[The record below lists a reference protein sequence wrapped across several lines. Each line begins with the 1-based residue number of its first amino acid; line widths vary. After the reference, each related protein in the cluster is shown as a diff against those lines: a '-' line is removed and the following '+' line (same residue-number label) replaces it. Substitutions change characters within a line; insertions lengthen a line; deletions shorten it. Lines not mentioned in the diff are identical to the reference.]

1 MGVLDS
7 LDPEQRRAAEHLPG
21 PLAIVAGAGSGKTTT
36 VARRLAHGVRT
47 GVYEA
52 DRCLS
57 LSFTTK
63 AAGEMGQRL
72 ADLGVAGVASRTFH
86 SAALRQLNYFWADH
100 VGGAF
105 PRIISDRND
114 FARRALDEAGLPSD
128 LGSSLLAD
136 LDLLGATGTVPEHP
150 QGLTPVEF
158 QAARNAYEGLKRAEN
173 CIDFADVLLIL
184 IGLLETRAI
193 VRDTVRRQYRWFT
206 VDEFQDTSPI
216 QMRLLRLWLG
226 ERRDLCVV
234 GDPAQAIYGFAGADA
249 SFLRRF
255 HIEFEEA
262 AVVQLANSYRCAR
275 SIVATA
281 NSVARDIPDALQL
294 RSMGGAGTRQLL
306 RFPDTDG
313 QARGIAHEV
322 AALVA
327 NGHPANEIAVLLR
340 TNQQAEPF
348 LAALNE
354 LGVDFAP
361 RSSERFFE
369 RTEVK
374 EARTRLRGMARADGG
389 QDAYAAVEDVMT
401 AMNLAVPGTDPAR
414 RESLLAIRNR
424 ARGPVTDLVAELD
437 ALDRGGQVPRPGGV
451 VVGTIHAS
459 KGLEWDTVFVPNL
472 IEGMLPHPDASPGAE
487 LRLFY
492 VAVTRARNRLV
503 LTHQGRHHGR
513 TVKPSRFLELL
524 GQLEPLAAPTQ
535 TRPTAGQTVQ
545 DVEVSLAPARCQR
558 CGKRLVTGAEVTLGH
573 CRPCDPGTDPV
584 VDDLLAWRA
593 ALATELGVPDYA
605 ILTQTTLIA
614 VARARPGTQ
623 EALAGVPGLPAT
635 KRVQFGESLLE
646 AVRGAA
652 AP

>member
-1 MGVLDS
+1 
-7 LDPEQRRAAEHLPG
+7 
-21 PLAIVAGAGSGKTTT
+21 
-36 VARRLAHGVRT
+36 
-47 GVYEA
+47 
-52 DRCLS
+52 
-57 LSFTTK
+57 
-63 AAGEMGQRL
+63 
-72 ADLGVAGVASRTFH
+72 VASRTFH

-294 RSMGGAGTRQLL
+294 RSMSGAGTRQLL

-322 AALVA
+322 A
-327 NGHPANEIAVLLR
+327 
-340 TNQQAEPF
+340 
-348 LAALNE
+348 
-354 LGVDFAP
+354 
-361 RSSERFFE
+361 
-369 RTEVK
+369 
-374 EARTRLRGMARADGG
+374 
-389 QDAYAAVEDVMT
+389 
-401 AMNLAVPGTDPAR
+401 
-414 RESLLAIRNR
+414 
-424 ARGPVTDLVAELD
+424 
-437 ALDRGGQVPRPGGV
+437 
-451 VVGTIHAS
+451 
-459 KGLEWDTVFVPNL
+459 
-472 IEGMLPHPDASPGAE
+472 
-487 LRLFY
+487 
-492 VAVTRARNRLV
+492 
-503 LTHQGRHHGR
+503 
-513 TVKPSRFLELL
+513 
-524 GQLEPLAAPTQ
+524 
-535 TRPTAGQTVQ
+535 
-545 DVEVSLAPARCQR
+545 
-558 CGKRLVTGAEVTLGH
+558 
-573 CRPCDPGTDPV
+573 
-584 VDDLLAWRA
+584 
-593 ALATELGVPDYA
+593 
-605 ILTQTTLIA
+605 
-614 VARARPGTQ
+614 
-623 EALAGVPGLPAT
+623 
-635 KRVQFGESLLE
+635 
-646 AVRGAA
+646 
-652 AP
+652 